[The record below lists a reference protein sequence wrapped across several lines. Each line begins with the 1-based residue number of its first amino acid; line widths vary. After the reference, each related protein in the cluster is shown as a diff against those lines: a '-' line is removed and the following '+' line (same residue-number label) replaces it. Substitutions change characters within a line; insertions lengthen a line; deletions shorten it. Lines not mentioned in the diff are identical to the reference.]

1 MSNTNRSPKNSSP
14 ISPKTP
20 GKTSPQS
27 PAPPKNT
34 PKKYGGTIHALF
46 PELGGIALSVVLFYL
61 SFPNNFSH
69 NGFGALGFVAL
80 FPLARVINRAPL
92 WRLLIYAPLTGFTT
106 YALFNIWLINFHPLA
121 IIVVPVIYAVYYLIL
136 IPLMKLPTYAFGR
149 HAWLIQVII
158 WVAYEYVRTLGF
170 LGYPYGIIAY
180 TQYLNI
186 PLLNFASLGGIS
198 AVSAL
203 IVMPQFFLA
212 QILDGRKSGLRF
224 RNIRNIWN
232 IRKELAQRFREKI
245 CHFKA
250 EIIGMGVL
258 FSFALLYGV
267 FSQVNYSDA
276 PRVKMTLVQQNVD
289 PWIGGLRAYKN
300 SMDAS
305 IRQTRRALEETPDT
319 ELIVWS
325 ETSFIP
331 AIDFHSTY
339 RNEVEKYELVDE
351 LLEYID
357 STNIPVLLGN
367 GDGQLVMNEEGEY
380 VREDYNAVYLYKNRS
395 ERQIYRK
402 LHLVPFSEYFPYK
415 KQLPWLH
422 KVLVDSN
429 TSFWEK
435 GDEWTV
441 FELENLK
448 NVERLR
454 FSTPICFEDSFAY
467 LNRGF
472 VQRGADLII
481 NVTNDSWSKSIP
493 AAVQHAAMAVFRSVE
508 NRRTVVR
515 STNGGLT
522 VVIDPNGRIIQRN
535 EPFTESFITV
545 DVPIY
550 TQSTGMYTRTGDIP
564 AQIFLTLAVVL
575 SALSVGIVCKAKA
588 RGAE

>member
-1 MSNTNRSPKNSSP
+1 MSNTNRFPH
-14 ISPKTP
+14 
-20 GKTSPQS
+20 QS

-46 PELGGIALSVVLFYL
+46 SELGGIALSVVLFYL

-80 FPLARVINRAPL
+80 FPLVRVINRAPL

-121 IIVVPVIYAVYYLIL
+121 IIVVPAIYAVYYLIL

-203 IVMPQFFLA
+203 VVMPQFFLA

-224 RNIRNIWN
+224 R
-232 IRKELAQRFREKI
+232 EKI
-245 CHFKA
+245 CQFKA

-258 FSFALLYGV
+258 CSFALLYGV
-267 FSQVNYSDA
+267 FSQVDYSDA

-351 LLEYID
+351 LLEYIN
-357 STNIPVLLGN
+357 STNVPVLLGN

-402 LHLVPFSEYFPYK
+402 LHLVPFSEYFPYE
-415 KQLPWLH
+415 KQMPRLH

-508 NRRTVVR
+508 NRRTMVR

-522 VVIDPNGRIIQRN
+522 VVIDPNGRIIHRN

-550 TQSTGMYTRTGDIP
+550 TQSTGIYTRTGDIP
-564 AQIFLTLAVVL
+564 AQIFLTLATAL
-575 SALSVGIVCKAKA
+575 SALSIGMIGIGKAKA
-588 RGAE
+588 NVKIVVA